1 MNELKVSDN
10 FYISEI
16 TLLLENIEVWK
27 NRKIIA
33 ILLNKV
39 SHLTKQLVLRELSF
53 RFQEKLN
60 LIIWE
65 YV

>member
-1 MNELKVSDN
+1 MNELKLSDN

-16 TLLLENIEVWK
+16 TLLLENTEVWK
-27 NRKIIA
+27 NSKIIA
-33 ILLNKV
+33 ISLNKV